1 MTTTL
6 PTPALRR
13 KLSDAFLRAIAE
25 PGKYA
30 DGEVPG
36 LYLHVQAS
44 QKSNKPA
51 AKYWRMRYRLHG
63 KENVYAI
70 GRYPDIGLKDA
81 RDLARAARQNVA
93 HHVAPLKAKRK
104 KIADQLLN

>member
-1 MTTTL
+1 MRLRVYFGVLFPFRKKYPHMTTSL

-25 PGKYA
+25 PGKYV

-51 AKYWRMRYRLHG
+51 AKYWRMR
-63 KENVYAI
+63 
-70 GRYPDIGLKDA
+70 
-81 RDLARAARQNVA
+81 
-93 HHVAPLKAKRK
+93 
-104 KIADQLLN
+104 